1 VYRAR
6 DTRLGREVA
15 IKVLPAD
22 RVSDGDRRRRFVQ
35 EAQAASALNHPHI
48 ITIYEIESADGN
60 DFIVMEYVRGKSMD
74 VLIPRQGMRL
84 NEALRIAIAVADALA
99 AAHARGIIHR
109 DLKPANVIVGTD
121 GAVKVLDFGLAKLTR
136 REPEPGELTVTD
148 IGEAGLSTPGRIAGT
163 ARYMS
168 PEQAAGEKVD
178 TRSDIFSFG
187 AMLYELVTG
196 VRAFAAG
203 SAAETLA
210 VGRAQPK
217 PPRQVVAT
225 VPRELE
231 RVILRCLRK
240 EPDRRYQ
247 AMLDVKIELQEI
259 QEESH
264 SGGLALAIRPQR
276 RYRGRVA
283 AAVAGVVAVV
293 GATAWLYWRPA
304 VGELPA
310 MRVRPLT
317 IAYYYGAHA
326 RRRSSARCDV

>member
-1 VYRAR
+1 
-6 DTRLGREVA
+6 
-15 IKVLPAD
+15 
-22 RVSDGDRRRRFVQ
+22 
-35 EAQAASALNHPHI
+35 
-48 ITIYEIESADGN
+48 
-60 DFIVMEYVRGKSMD
+60 
-74 VLIPRQGMRL
+74 
-84 NEALRIAIAVADALA
+84 
-99 AAHARGIIHR
+99 
-109 DLKPANVIVGTD
+109 
-121 GAVKVLDFGLAKLTR
+121 
-136 REPEPGELTVTD
+136 
-148 IGEAGLSTPGRIAGT
+148 
-163 ARYMS
+163 
-168 PEQAAGEKVD
+168 
-178 TRSDIFSFG
+178 
-187 AMLYELVTG
+187 MLYELVTG
-196 VRAFAAG
+196 VRAFAAA

-217 PPRQVVAT
+217 RPSQVVAT

-283 AAVAGVVAVV
+283 AAVPGVVAVV